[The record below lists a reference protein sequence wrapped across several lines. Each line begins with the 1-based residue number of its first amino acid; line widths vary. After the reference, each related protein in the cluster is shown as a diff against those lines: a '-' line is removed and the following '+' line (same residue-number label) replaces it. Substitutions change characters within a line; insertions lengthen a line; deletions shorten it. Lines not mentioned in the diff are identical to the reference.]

1 MGHGRRNNGKRSL
14 MITGLLTF
22 LFFFAI
28 IGCVLYGRKLI
39 RTEKVD
45 AVFGNPE
52 RAQGGIHWVIV
63 GSSFLLLVWLYYS
76 WDIAKSFFPK
86 SANELCQV
94 GKVNESLLSLKYLFP
109 IDERQLKSTS
119 VIETE
124 SENLNKI
131 TIEIEK
137 SGIENQDKSNLLNF
151 VSQTKNTIPLL
162 TNEQLLNNDTREQ
175 IKLINKKI
183 INLTENFK
191 RSDYPNESTEQE
203 LERIEA
209 AKEEGSWKAS
219 STSIENTIEIPF
231 IPKTKRGLKFQAAAT
246 ELNLISDEFFELKN
260 HNEQYTSALEKLKK
274 EIKDYRSNLSSS
286 KEISSS
292 LAKDILKI
300 ARRIEYAS
308 IFPPNTLDDMQASII
323 NFDNLQKKEQG
334 GLRWVDLLLF
344 PSGTIISSGPSCSE
358 QGSGRWLPK
367 PSDTLNKFTLML
379 NPNVGYKQIPLIWYE
394 MMDVS
399 KIIGFLIPDWFADIL
414 PGEYPV
420 HDEQGEVKPN
430 FKSKVLSFVTGD
442 FNLFK
447 IPIPTGHIWDSFLR
461 VFLGLVAGIIVGV
474 PLGLFMG
481 LNRFAKG
488 FFDPLIELY
497 RPVPPLAWAPLVIS
511 VLGIDNLGKVFLL
524 FMVSLSIM
532 IISARAGA
540 SGTQLSKIHAAH
552 SLGASKWQI
561 LRHVI
566 FPNSLPEILTGIRVA
581 TGMCWG
587 TLVAAEFLAG
597 TTGVGFVENVAK
609 KYFQYE
615 VIWITIF
622 IMGML
627 GLIFDITIRKIID
640 KTIPWR
646 GKG

>member
-1 MGHGRRNNGKRSL
+1 
-14 MITGLLTF
+14 MITGFLTF

-109 IDERQLKSTS
+109 INERQLKSTS

-131 TIEIEK
+131 TVEIEK
-137 SGIENQDKSNLLNF
+137 SGIKNQDKSKLLSF

-162 TNEQLLNNDTREQ
+162 TNENLLNNDTREQ
-175 IKLINKKI
+175 IKLINEKI

-191 RSDYPNESTEQE
+191 RNDYPNESAEQE
-203 LERIEA
+203 LQRIQA
-209 AKEEGSWKAS
+209 ANEEGSWKAS

-260 HNEQYTSALEKLKK
+260 HNEQYASALGKLKR
-274 EIKDYRSNLSSS
+274 EIKDYRNSLSSS
-286 KEISSS
+286 EEISSS

-308 IFPPNTLDDMQASII
+308 IFPPNTLTDMQASII
-323 NFDNLQKKEQG
+323 NFDKIQKKEQG
-334 GLRWVDLLLF
+334 SLRWVDIIFF

-367 PSDTLNKFTLML
+367 PSDTLNKFTLMI

-420 HDEQGEVKPN
+420 HNERGEIKPN

-442 FNLFK
+442 FELFK

-627 GLIFDITIRKIID
+627 GLVFDITIRKIID

>member
-1 MGHGRRNNGKRSL
+1 
-14 MITGLLTF
+14 MITAFLTF

-28 IGCVLYGRKLI
+28 IGCILYGRKLI
-39 RTEKVD
+39 RTEKID

-52 RAQGGIHWVIV
+52 RAKGGIHWVIV

-76 WDIAKSFFPK
+76 WDIAKSFFQR

-109 IDERQLKSTS
+109 IEERQLKSTS
-119 VIETE
+119 VIKTET
-124 SENLNKI
+124 ENLNKI
-131 TIEIEK
+131 LLEIDK
-137 SGIENQDKSNLLNF
+137 SDKVNSQDKIKLFDFINES
-151 VSQTKNTIPLL
+151 KNSIPLL
-162 TNEQLLNNDTREQ
+162 TNEKLLNNETKRKIGIIADKINNITDNFTR
-175 IKLINKKI
+175 N
-183 INLTENFK
+183 
-191 RSDYPNESTEQE
+191 DYPNESPEE
-203 LERIEA
+203 EIKRIDA
-209 AKEEGSWKAS
+209 AKKEGNWSAS
-219 STSIENTIEIPF
+219 STSIENTIEIPS
-231 IPKTKRGLKFQAAAT
+231 IPKTKRGLKFQVASV
-246 ELNLISDEFFELKN
+246 ELNSISDEFFELRN
-260 HNEQYTSALEKLKK
+260 HNEQYSSLIKNLKK
-274 EIKDYRSNLSSS
+274 GIKDFRSQLDSSE
-286 KEISSS
+286 EISSS
-292 LAKDILKI
+292 FAKDILKI
-300 ARRIEYAS
+300 VRRIEYAS
-308 IFPPNTLDDMQASII
+308 IFPPNTLKDMQESIE
-323 NFDNLQKKEQG
+323 NFDKTQKKEQG
-334 GLRWVDLLLF
+334 GLRWVDILLF

-367 PSDTLNKFTLML
+367 PSDTVNKFALML
-379 NPNVGYKQIPLIWYE
+379 NPNVGFKQIPLIWYE

-399 KIIGFLIPDWFADIL
+399 KIVGFIFPDWIADIL

-420 HDEQGEVKPN
+420 HNERGEIKPN

-442 FNLFK
+442 FKLFK

-552 SLGASKWQI
+552 SLGASRWQI